1 MEVAKEE
8 ARVEVKAVEMVVVT
22 AGVWVEAK
30 AVELGAATATGAGAK
45 AAAARPRVAQEHQ

>member
-30 AVELGAATATGAGAK
+30 AVEMVAATATGAGAK